1 MNRFPDLQTNLIFS
15 ETAPSETTGS
25 EAQADAVV
33 AVETIETT
41 ETTEQPVPLA
51 PQVTGV
57 LEPISGTQTMILAL
71 FGVLAFFMLVAITRF
86 GREND
91 YGD

>member
-1 MNRFPDLQTNLIFS
+1 MNRFPDIQTDLIFS

-41 ETTEQPVPLA
+41 EQAVPLA